1 LSEIADLWSN
11 APVFRKP
18 HIISKHMIIIECVYR
33 IWLSITWILRHI
45 GRLDKFVSP
54 FSQLEL
60 KLKNTD
66 CENRKKKKKKKWNK
80 SPFTWVF
87 ISGQIK

>member
-66 CENRKKKKKKKWNK
+66 CENRFKCSKKKKKKNEFSFRGKL
-80 SPFTWVF
+80 
-87 ISGQIK
+87 